1 VQYILYRTEPS
12 TARPGKLDKVPL
24 DWRSLRTASPLDSAV
39 QADRATIAAVAAA
52 CGPAFGVGLVIQPPL
67 WFIDIDNALLPSGWS
82 PVAVELCER
91 LAGAYVEVSVSG
103 TGLHIL
109 GSGAVP
115 PHVCRNAALGL
126 ELYSGARFC
135 ALTGTH
141 AQGDM
146 SADLTAAISAV
157 AARYFPPG
165 AAALTGSTAWTDG
178 PCDGYAGPADDDAL
192 IERMLAARPGASAT
206 FGGRASLRDLWTG
219 DADALSHSYPD
230 AVRAFDASRADAA
243 LAQHLAFWTGRDCE
257 RIQRLMLRSGLVR
270 DKWEREDYLQRT
282 VLTAVAQQREVYA
295 QPQAQA
301 VAPAAPPGTVGGI
314 LTASDLPRHFKNCV
328 YIEDRYEVA
337 VPDGSL
343 LTAQQFR
350 ASNRYGGH
358 TFILSDTG
366 KTTRSAW
373 EAFTESEVFR
383 PAWAHGV
390 CFRPELPSRALIEDG
405 GRMLFNSYVP
415 VPVLAVAGDV
425 GPILRHLE
433 RLLPHRRDRDILLA
447 YMASL
452 VQNPGVKFQWWPLL
466 QGCEGN
472 GKTILLRLLA
482 YCVGER
488 YTHFPSAQD
497 LANKFNGWL
506 DRKLFIGIEEIYV
519 SERRDMLD
527 TLKVYITNDRI
538 EIQFKG
544 RDQVT
549 ADNRANGILCTNH
562 KDAVPKTENDRRY
575 CVFYTA
581 QQEAADLER
590 DGMTGRYFPDLWDWF
605 RSGGAA
611 AFCHYLRTYRIPAA
625 LDPARDCHRAPRTS
639 TTDEAVS
646 ASLGPNEQAVIEAV
660 GDGRPGFCGDFVSS
674 HFLGLLLKGRRCPPN
689 SWDAMLRAL
698 GYVKHPAL
706 PSGRVNAPVAPDGC
720 KPRLWVRVGSP
731 AAAAATGA
739 EVAAR
744 YQAANVGLAGS

>member
-1 VQYILYRTEPS
+1 MQYVLYRAEPS
-12 TARPGKLDKVPL
+12 AARPGKLDKTPL
-24 DWRSLRTASPLDSAV
+24 DWRSLRTASPLDPAV
-39 QADRATIAAVAAA
+39 QADRATIAAAAAA
-52 CGPAFGVGLVIQPPL
+52 CGPAYGVGLVIQPPL
-67 WFIDIDNALLPSGWS
+67 WFVDIDAALLPSGWS

-115 PHVCRNAALGL
+115 PHTCRNGALGL
-126 ELYSGARFC
+126 ELYSSGRFC

-146 SADLTAAISAV
+146 SADLTPAISAV

-165 AAALTGSTAWTDG
+165 AATLTGSAAWTDG

-192 IERMLAARPGASAT
+192 IERMLAARPGAAAT

-257 RIQRLMLRSGLVR
+257 RMERLMQRSGLAR
-270 DKWEREDYLQRT
+270 DKWEREDYLRRT
-282 VLTAVAQQREVYA
+282 VLTAVAQQREVYT
-295 QPQAQA
+295 QPASTA
-301 VAPAAPPGTVGGI
+301 VATPGTVGGI
-314 LTASDLPRHFKNCV
+314 LTASDLPRHFEGCV
-328 YIEDRYEVA
+328 YIEDRYEAA

-343 LTAQQFR
+343 LPAQQFR
-350 ASNRYGGH
+350 ASSRYGGH
-358 TFILSDTG
+358 TFVLNDTG

-373 EAFTESEVFR
+373 EAFAESELYR
-383 PAWAHGV
+383 PRWAHSV
-390 CFRPELPSRALIEDG
+390 CFRPELPSRALIEDA
-405 GRMLFNSYVP
+405 GRVLYNAYVP
-415 VPVLAVAGDV
+415 VPVDATPGDV

-488 YTHFPSAQD
+488 YAHFPSAQD

-506 DRKLFIGIEEIYV
+506 DRKLFVGIEEIYV
-519 SERRDMLD
+519 SDRRDMLD
-527 TLKVYITNDRI
+527 MLKTYITNDRI

-544 RDQVT
+544 KDQVT

-562 KDAVPKTENDRRY
+562 KDAVPKTQNDRRY
-575 CVFYTA
+575 CILYTA
-581 QQEAADLER
+581 QQEFTDLAR
-590 DGMTGRYFPDLWDWF
+590 DGMTGRYFPDLWAWY
-605 RSGGAA
+605 RNGGAA
-611 AFCHYLRTYRIPAA
+611 AFAHYLRTYQMPAA
-625 LDPARDCHRAPRTS
+625 LDPARECPRAPHTS
-639 TTDEAVS
+639 TTDEAMS
-646 ASLGPNEQAVIEAV
+646 ASLGQNEQAVLEAI

-674 HFLGLLLKGRRCPPN
+674 KWLGDLLKGRRAPPN
-689 SWDAMLRAL
+689 SWDAMMRSL

-706 PSGRVNAPVAPDGC
+706 PGGRANAPVAPDGC
-720 KPRLWVRVGSP
+720 KPRLWVRHDSP
-731 AAAAATGA
+731 ALALTTGA
-739 EVAAR
+739 EVAAQ
-744 YQAANVGLAGS
+744 YQRTNTGLVAA